1 MVNIRSGWGPEE
13 KLCLVWKGSAR
24 AVMKKATEKAAK
36 RVKERATRKH
46 RSTGE
51 ESADWLDE
59 MREMSDGKSDGKVRV
74 KQSDC
79 LS

>member
-1 MVNIRSGWGPEE
+1 VRV
-13 KLCLVWKGSAR
+13 VWKGSAR
-24 AVMKKATEKAAK
+24 AVLKKATEKATE
-36 RVKERATRKH
+36 RVTERATRKH